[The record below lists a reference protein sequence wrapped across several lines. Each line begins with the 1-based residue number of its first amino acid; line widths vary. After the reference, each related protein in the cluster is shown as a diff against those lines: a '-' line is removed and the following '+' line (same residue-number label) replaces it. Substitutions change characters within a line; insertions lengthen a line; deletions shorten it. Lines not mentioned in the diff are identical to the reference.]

1 MEPITFYR
9 RMANSNI
16 ILMKK
21 YKYSQIKKYSYDQ
34 ILEIYNINKIDL
46 DLDIIRLKK
55 FINGETNKI
64 DIEDIQILKNQ
75 TEDVEQLVNTEDG
88 NQLVNTEDGNQLVNT
103 EDGNQL
109 VNTEDVDQLVNTEE
123 PSQNTKYIEEYIN
136 IENQHIKTE
145 DTTIKTEDT
154 TIKTE
159 DTTIKTKDTNIKTE
173 DVSIKPENYNFNIY
187 YALLLIPM
195 LAFFLFV
202 KK

>member
-1 MEPITFYR
+1 
-9 RMANSNI
+9 MANSNI

-75 TEDVEQLVNTEDG
+75 TEDVD
-88 NQLVNTEDGNQLVNT
+88 
-103 EDGNQL
+103 QL

-145 DTTIKTEDT
+145 DTSVKTEDTPIKTKDT

-159 DTTIKTKDTNIKTE
+159 DTTIKTEN
-173 DVSIKPENYNFNIY
+173 VSIKPENYNFNIY